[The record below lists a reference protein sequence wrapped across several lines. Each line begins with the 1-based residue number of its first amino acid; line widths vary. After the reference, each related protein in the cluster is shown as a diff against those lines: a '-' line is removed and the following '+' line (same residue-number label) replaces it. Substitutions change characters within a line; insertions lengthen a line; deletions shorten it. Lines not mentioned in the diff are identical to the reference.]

1 MIFYLYSR
9 VLVTI
14 DHELD
19 LINLSSF
26 HGTHSKRDR
35 GRKLESGVRGVREGE
50 VTEAPSRDLATLWE

>member
-19 LINLSSF
+19 LHQFKQFSWHALET
-26 HGTHSKRDR
+26 G
-35 GRKLESGVRGVREGE
+35 KLESGVRGVREGE
-50 VTEAPSRDLATLWE
+50 VTEAPSRDLATL